1 MNINFIEAKLDEFI
15 VIGLMDLFDLLLT
28 GWVIRKIILVRMKVK
43 IFLSL
48 VFLGEIICEI
58 VNLSFRFE
66 KFLFWLCD
74 NK

>member
-15 VIGLMDLFDLLLT
+15 VIELIDLFDLLLT